1 METVQWPQQVVE
13 RKVRPHREQALNC
26 PRCKSTNTK
35 FCYYNNYSLSQ
46 PRYFCKSCR
55 RYWTEGGSLRNVPVG
70 GGSRK
75 NNKRLNSSSSS
86 QASSKITTLATP
98 TSSTSLLSSTSM
110 NQQPSKLIPLEL
122 TSFSLSSSVSALE
135 PIRSGIAS
143 RKFISFEIPNSSKEN
158 EVSANARI
166 RLRKSTPFQ
175 NVHRQEELH
184 ALSMPSIEDFG
195 LQELMW
201 PSKLKVPLDYG
212 VGSMEEGKERRD
224 GNLPFPFEDL
234 KQVSLRNACDENTVE
249 GVDQTWFWEGIMGEG
264 EGRGGW

>member
-1 METVQWPQQVVE
+1 
-13 RKVRPHREQALNC
+13 
-26 PRCKSTNTK
+26 
-35 FCYYNNYSLSQ
+35 
-46 PRYFCKSCR
+46 
-55 RYWTEGGSLRNVPVG
+55 
-70 GGSRK
+70 
-75 NNKRLNSSSSS
+75 
-86 QASSKITTLATP
+86 
-98 TSSTSLLSSTSM
+98 M

-143 RKFISFEIPNSSKEN
+143 RKFISFETPNSSKEN

>member
-1 METVQWPQQVVE
+1 METVQWPQQGVE

-86 QASSKITTLATP
+86 SSQASSKITTLATP

-122 TSFSLSSSVSALE
+122 TSFSLSSSVSALQ

-143 RKFISFEIPNSSKEN
+143 RKFISFELPNSSKEN
-158 EVSANARI
+158 ELSANARI
-166 RLRKSTPFQ
+166 RLRKSNPFQ
-175 NVHRQEELH
+175 EDLH
-184 ALSMPSIEDFG
+184 ALSMPTIEDFG

-234 KQVSLRNACDENTVE
+234 KQVSIKNACDENTVE

-264 EGRGGW
+264 EGRGG